1 MMYVLKNGYVLQVE
15 TGKFVLQ
22 DVYIE
27 GHQIIKMDEQINVEG
42 AEVIDCTGKYLIP
55 GLIDMHVHIKNHFAT
70 YFTAAGVTT
79 VRNTA
84 GSVIELKSFMK
95 AEADNPIPR
104 VISADR
110 MIDGPPGLWGE
121 TTPYNINID
130 NVEDAKCEVE
140 RQVNLG
146 ADFIK
151 IYGWL
156 KPDIMKA
163 VIDEAKKYG
172 KEVSCDILHSN
183 DVDALDVA
191 EMGMD
196 WLEHASGIVQAMYP
210 EWKMNSEKD
219 VWEMIPWDAP
229 DEEKITEV
237 CKKLLEKNIKL
248 CPTLVLYDQMQKAEA
263 YWQVDDERIHHM
275 MNHPSLF
282 KHWEP
287 MSQAKSGQSS
297 FGIQTKMIQKIAY
310 TYYKLGGVVV
320 TGTDTPAGIFTYPG
334 MALHRELQLF
344 VEAGFTPLEALQQA
358 TINAAK
364 ALQQPFLGQVKE
376 GFVAD
381 IVVLNENPLTNI
393 GHTMAIH
400 SVFKGGTPFTTEQLF
415 SLIPSK
421 QESEHYLQTL
431 LEEFKNHG
439 LRVEHLV

>member
-1 MMYVLKNGYVLQVE
+1 MMYVLKNGNVLQIE
-15 TGKFVLQ
+15 TGTFVLQ

-27 GHQIIKMDEQINVEG
+27 GHQIKKLDGQIDVEG
-42 AEVIDCTGKYLIP
+42 AEVIDCAGKYLIP
-55 GLIDMHVHIKNHFAT
+55 GLIDMHVHIKNNFAT

-84 GSVIELKSFMK
+84 GSVIELMPFMK
-95 AEADNPIPR
+95 AEVNNPIPR

-121 TTPYNINID
+121 TSPYNINID
-130 NVEDAKCEVE
+130 NKEDAKREVE

-156 KPDIMKA
+156 NPDIMKV
-163 VIDEAKKYG
+163 VIEEAKKYG

-210 EWKMNSEKD
+210 EWKMKSEQD
-219 VWEMIPWDAP
+219 VWDAIPWSEP
-229 DEEKITEV
+229 NEEKITEV

-263 YWQVDDERIHHM
+263 YWQVDDERIHHL
-275 MNHPSLF
+275 MNHSF

-287 MSQAKSGQSS
+287 MAQAKSGQST

-310 TYYKLGGVVV
+310 TYFKLGGVVV

-364 ALQQPFLGQVKE
+364 ALQQPFLGQLKE
-376 GFVAD
+376 GFIAD
-381 IVVLNENPLTNI
+381 IVVLNENPLLI
-393 GHTMAIH
+393 IEHTMGID
-400 SVFKGGTPFTTEQLF
+400 SIIKGGTPYTVAQLLSLSPSEQENEQYF
-415 SLIPSK
+415 KTLID
-421 QESEHYLQTL
+421 
-431 LEEFKNHG
+431 EFKKHD
-439 LRVEHLV
+439 LPVDHLL

>member
-1 MMYVLKNGYVLQVE
+1 MYVLKNSNVLQIE
-15 TGKFVLQ
+15 TGTFVLQ

-27 GHQIIKMDEQINVEG
+27 GYQIKKMDGQIDVEG
-42 AEVIDCTGKYLIP
+42 AQVIDCTGKYLIP
-55 GLIDMHVHIKNHFAT
+55 GLIDMHVHIKKNFAT

-84 GSVIELKSFMK
+84 GSVLELMPFMK
-95 AEADNPIPR
+95 AEPNNPIPR

-121 TTPYNINID
+121 TSPYNINID
-130 NVEDAKCEVE
+130 NEEDAKREVE
-140 RQVNLG
+140 RQVKLD

-156 KPDIMKA
+156 KPEIMKA
-163 VIDEAKKYG
+163 VINEAKKYG

-196 WLEHASGIVQAMYP
+196 WLEHATGVVQAMYP
-210 EWKMNSEKD
+210 EWNMKSEKD
-219 VWEMIPWDAP
+219 VWELIPWDAP
-229 DEEKITEV
+229 DEEKITEI
-237 CKKLLEKNIKL
+237 CQKLLEKNIKL

-263 YWQVDDERIHHM
+263 YWQVDDERIHHI
-275 MNHPSLF
+275 MNHSF

-287 MSQAKSGQSS
+287 MAQAKSGQSNI
-297 FGIQTKMIQKIAY
+297 GIQTKMIQKIAY
-310 TYYKLGGVVV
+310 TYFKLGGVVV

-364 ALQQPFLGQVKE
+364 ALQQPLLGQLKE
-376 GFVAD
+376 GFIAD
-381 IVVLNENPLTNI
+381 IVVLNENPLLNI
-393 GHTMAIH
+393 EHTMAIH
-400 SVFKGGTPFTTEQLF
+400 SIIKGGTPYTVAQLLSLSPSQQENEQYF
-415 SLIPSK
+415 K
-421 QESEHYLQTL
+421 TL
-431 LEEFKNHG
+431 LDEFRKHD
-439 LRVEHLV
+439 LPVDHLL

>member
-1 MMYVLKNGYVLQVE
+1 MMYVLKNGYVLQMA

-27 GHQIIKMDEQINVEG
+27 GHQIIKMDGEINVEG
-42 AEVIDCTGKYLIP
+42 AQVIDCTGKYLIP
-55 GLIDMHVHIKNHFAT
+55 GLIDMHVHIKNNFAT

-84 GSVIELKSFMK
+84 GSVIELMPFMK
-95 AEADNPIPR
+95 AEANNPAPR

-110 MIDGPPGLWGE
+110 LIDGPPGLWGE
-121 TTPYNINID
+121 TSPYNINID
-130 NVEDAKCEVE
+130 NMEDVKREVE

-183 DVDALDVA
+183 EVDAIDVA

-210 EWKMNSEKD
+210 EWNMKSEKD

-237 CKKLLEKNIKL
+237 CQKLLEKNIKL

-263 YWQVDDERIHHM
+263 YWKVDDERIHHI
-275 MNHPSLF
+275 MNHSSSF
-282 KHWEP
+282 NHWEQ
-287 MSQAKSGQSS
+287 MAQSKHGQSS
-297 FGIQTKMIQKIAY
+297 VGIQTKMIQKIAY

-344 VEAGFTPLEALQQA
+344 VEAGFSPLEALQQA

-364 ALQQPFLGQVKE
+364 ALQQPFLGQLKE
-376 GFVAD
+376 GFIAD

-393 GHTMAIH
+393 EHTMAIS
-400 SVFKGGTPFTTEQLF
+400 SVIKGGTPYTIEQLLSF
-415 SLIPSK
+415 IPSDEEK
-421 QESEHYLQTL
+421 MRYIQTL
-431 LEEFKNHG
+431 LEEFENHG